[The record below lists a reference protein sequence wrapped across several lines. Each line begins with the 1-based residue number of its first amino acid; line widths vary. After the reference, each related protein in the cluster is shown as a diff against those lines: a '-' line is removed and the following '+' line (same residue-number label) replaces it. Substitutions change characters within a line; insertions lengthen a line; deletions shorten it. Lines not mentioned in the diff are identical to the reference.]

1 MSAAVPDSPIIHF
14 LPYQK
19 AWIADDS
26 RYKIGMFT
34 RRGGKTFG
42 ASGEIVDDCA
52 KAEMEGRKTRWT
64 ILSRSEHTAK
74 EALEDALKP
83 MTRAYYAVLKGL
95 SNKPAPQFVQDEFH
109 VPAHLREVRQGD
121 QTFMVDVPEARYK
134 TQEVH
139 FPGGSR
145 VVALSASPDAAR
157 GFGGNLLLDE
167 FAFHADSRRIW
178 GSAFPVAARGGHKI
192 RVISTPNG
200 KGNKFY
206 ELMTTVDNGWSKH
219 HVDIYE
225 AVKQGLD
232 VNIDELRKGMADQ
245 DAWAQEFELAWLDE
259 ASAWLDYDL
268 ISACE
273 SNSAGVPLLYM
284 GGMCFVGVDIAA
296 RNDLFVIVVMELVG
310 EVLVA
315 REIIAKKRISFAEQD
330 ALLADVMT
338 RYRVVR
344 VRMDQTGMGEKP
356 VEDAK
361 RNHGSERVEGVLF
374 TAPARLDMATSLK
387 ESMQDRKTR
396 IPAGDPVLRADLHSI
411 KSQVGI
417 TGARRLVADGDSDGH
432 ADRFWAL
439 ALAVSAAETGVES
452 FGYQGVPGTRSRWG
466 DRQSGGNDGAMA
478 AAAEDAAAAND
489 DDGHDDG
496 HHSRGAW

>member
-1 MSAAVPDSPIIHF
+1 MSATVPDSPIIHF

-19 AWIADDS
+19 AWIADQS

-42 ASGEIVDDCA
+42 SSGEVVDDCI
-52 KAEMEGRKTRWT
+52 KAEIDRRKVRWT
-64 ILSRSEHTAK
+64 ILSRSEATAK

-83 MTRAYYAVLKGL
+83 MVRAYYAVLKGL
-95 SNKPAPQFVQDEFH
+95 SNRPKPVFTEDEFH
-109 VPAHLREVRQGD
+109 VPAHVSEVRQGD
-121 QTFMVDVPEARYK
+121 QVFRIEVPDARYR

-206 ELMTTVDNGWSKH
+206 ELMTAEKEGLIWSRH
-219 HVDIYE
+219 VVDIYE
-225 AVKQGLD
+225 AVRQGLD
-232 VNIDELRKGMADQ
+232 VNIDEVRAGMADQ

-268 ISACE
+268 ISSCE
-273 SNSAGVPLLYM
+273 SDKAGKREGYL
-284 GGMCFVGVDIAA
+284 GGLCFVGVDIAA
-296 RNDLFVIVVMELVG
+296 RNDLFVIWVAELVG
-310 EVLVA
+310 DVLWT
-315 REIIAKKRISFAEQD
+315 REIIVRKRISFAEQD
-330 ALLADVMT
+330 RLLDEVFE

-344 VRMDQTGMGEKP
+344 CRMDQTGMGEKP
-356 VEDAK
+356 VEDAQ
-361 RNHGSERVEGVLF
+361 RRHGTERVEGVLF
-374 TAPARLDMATSLK
+374 NVAVKLDLATALK
-387 ESMQDRKTR
+387 ESLQDRRTR
-396 IPAGDPVLRADLHSI
+396 LPAGDPALRSDLHAI

-417 TGARRLVADGDSDGH
+417 TGTRRLVADGDSDGH
-432 ADRFWAL
+432 ADRFWAA
-439 ALAVSAAETGVES
+439 ALCVSAAGMDRES
-452 FGYQGVPGTRSRWG
+452 FGYQGVPGTRSRWAPPAR
-466 DRQSGGNDGAMA
+466 DD
-478 AAAEDAAAAND
+478 ED
-489 DDGHDDG
+489 DDEGEAVTG
-496 HHSRGAW
+496 RWGKEGAW

>member
-1 MSAAVPDSPIIHF
+1 MGAVPESPIIHF

-19 AWIADDS
+19 AWIADGS
-26 RYKIGMFT
+26 RFKIGMFT

-42 ASGEIVDDCA
+42 ASGEIVDDCI
-52 KAEMEGRKTRWT
+52 KAEIDGRKVRWT
-64 ILSRSEHTAK
+64 ILSRSENTAK

-83 MTRAYYAVLKGL
+83 MTRAYYAVVGGL
-95 SNKPAPQFVQDEFH
+95 ARRAKPIFTEDEFH
-109 VPAHLREVRQGD
+109 VPAHAREVRQGD
-121 QTFMVDVPEARYK
+121 QTFTVDVPEARYK

-178 GSAFPVAARGGHKI
+178 GSAYPVAARGGHRI

-206 ELMTTVDNGWSKH
+206 ELMTAETEGKVWSR
-219 HVDIYE
+219 HVIDIYE
-225 AVKQGLD
+225 AVRQGLEID
-232 VNIDELRKGMADQ
+232 IDELRAGMADQ

-268 ISACE
+268 ISNAE
-273 SNSAGVPLLYM
+273 HPAAGMPGLYQ
-284 GGMCFVGVDIAA
+284 GGSCFVGVDIAA
-296 RNDLFVIVVMELVG
+296 RNDLFVIWVMEAVG
-310 EVLVA
+310 DVLWTREVIVRRRA
-315 REIIAKKRISFAEQD
+315 SFFEQD
-330 ALLADVMT
+330 QLLAEVMN

-344 VRMDQTGMGEKP
+344 CKIDQTGMGEKP

-361 RNHGSERVEGVLF
+361 RRHGSSRVEGVLF
-374 TAPARLDMATSLK
+374 SAASKLGLATDLK
-387 ESMQDRKTR
+387 EAMQDRKAR
-396 IPAGDPVLRADLHSI
+396 LPAGDVVLRADLHAI
-411 KSQVGI
+411 KSQVGV
-417 TGARRLVADGDSDGH
+417 TGTRRLISDGETDGH

-439 ALAVSAAETGVES
+439 ALAVSAGSVTYQPYAYQSVPRHGGDDFDRDIRLTGG
-452 FGYQGVPGTRSRWG
+452 FGAGKGVW
-466 DRQSGGNDGAMA
+466 
-478 AAAEDAAAAND
+478 
-489 DDGHDDG
+489 
-496 HHSRGAW
+496 

>member
-19 AWIADDS
+19 AWIADSS

-42 ASGEIVDDCA
+42 SSGEIVDDCV
-52 KAEMEGRKTRWT
+52 KAEIDGRKVRWT
-64 ILSRSEHTAK
+64 ILSRSEATAK

-95 SNKPAPQFVQDEFH
+95 SNRPKPVFTEDEFH
-109 VPAHLREVRQGD
+109 VPAHVSEVRQGD
-121 QTFMVDVPEARYK
+121 RTFRIEVPDARYR

-206 ELMTTVDNGWSKH
+206 ELMTAKQEGLVWSRH
-219 HVDIYE
+219 IVDIHE
-225 AVKQGLD
+225 AVRQGLD
-232 VNIDELRKGMADQ
+232 VNIEEVRAGMADQ

-268 ISACE
+268 ISSCE
-273 SNSAGVPLLYM
+273 ASGAGVRENYT
-284 GGMCFVGVDIAA
+284 GGLCFVGVDIAA
-296 RNDLFVIVVMELVG
+296 RNDLFVIWVAELVG
-310 EVLVA
+310 DVLWT
-315 REIIAKKRISFAEQD
+315 REIIARRRISFAEQD
-330 ALLADVMT
+330 ALLDEVF
-338 RYRVVR
+338 RYYRVVR
-344 VRMDQTGMGEKP
+344 CRMDQTGMGEKP

-361 RNHGSERVEGVLF
+361 RRHGQTRVEGVLF
-374 TAPARLDMATSLK
+374 GVATKLDLATSLK
-387 ESMQDRKTR
+387 ERFQDRRIR
-396 IPAGDPVLRADLHSI
+396 IPEGDPVLRSDLHAI
-411 KSQVGI
+411 KSQVGV
-417 TGARRLVADGDSDGH
+417 TGLRRLIADDDTDGH
-432 ADRFWAL
+432 ADRFWAG
-439 ALAVSAAETGVES
+439 ALCASAAGVKV
-452 FGYQGVPGTRSRWG
+452 QGIDYTPVTTARSVEPGRMADLPDEVEERDPFRSPL
-466 DRQSGGNDGAMA
+466 GA
-478 AAAEDAAAAND
+478 
-489 DDGHDDG
+489 GI
-496 HHSRGAW
+496 RGAVW

>member
-19 AWIADDS
+19 AWIADQS
-26 RYKIGMFT
+26 RFKIGMFT

-42 ASGEIVDDCA
+42 SCGEIVDDCTQ
-52 KAEMEGRKTRWT
+52 AEIDRRKVRWT
-64 ILSRSEHTAK
+64 ILSRSENTAK

-95 SNKPAPQFVQDEFH
+95 SNRPKPEFSEGEFH
-109 VPAHLREVRQGD
+109 VPAHVKEVRQGD
-121 QTFMVDVPEARYK
+121 QTFMIEVPEARYK

-178 GSAFPVAARGGHKI
+178 GSAFPVVARGGHKL
-192 RVISTPNG
+192 RVISTANG

-206 ELMTTVDNGWSKH
+206 ELMTAEKEGKIWSRH

-232 VNIDELRKGMADQ
+232 VNIDELRAGMADE
-245 DAWAQEFELAWLDE
+245 DAWSQEFELAWLDA

-273 SNSAGVPLLYM
+273 LNTAGIPLLYK

-310 EVLVA
+310 EVLIT
-315 REIIAKKRISFAEQD
+315 REIVAEKRISFAEQD
-330 ALLADVMT
+330 RLLADVMK

-344 VRMDQTGMGEKP
+344 VAMDQTGMGEKP

-361 RNHGSERVEGVLF
+361 RNHGTERVQGVLF
-374 TAPARLDMATSLK
+374 SAATKLDMATRLK

-396 IPAGDPVLRADLHSI
+396 IPEGQPLLRADLHAV
-411 KSQVGI
+411 KSQVGL
-417 TGARRLVADGDSDGH
+417 TGIRRLLADGDTDGH
-432 ADRFWAL
+432 ADRFWAM
-439 ALAVSAAETGVES
+439 ALAVTAADLGPES
-452 FGYQGVPGTRSRWG
+452 FGYEGVPGTRSRF
-466 DRQSGGNDGAMA
+466 A
-478 AAAEDAAAAND
+478 APDND
-489 DDGHDDG
+489 DDDENSSGERWG
-496 HHSRGAW
+496 SRGAW

>member
-1 MSAAVPDSPIIHF
+1 MSPVVPESPIINF

-19 AWIADDS
+19 AWIADQS
-26 RYKIGMFT
+26 RFKIGMFT

-42 ASGEIVDDCA
+42 SCGEIVDDCIR
-52 KAEMEGRKTRWT
+52 AEIDRRKVRWT
-64 ILSRSEHTAK
+64 ILSRSENTAK

-95 SNKPAPQFVQDEFH
+95 SNRPKPEFTEGELH
-109 VPAHLREVRQGD
+109 VPAYTD
-121 QTFMVDVPEARYK
+121 VDLTTGQLIHYPEARYK

-167 FAFHADSRRIW
+167 FAFHRDSRRIW
-178 GSAFPVAARGGHKI
+178 GSAFPVVSRGGHKL

-206 ELMTTVDNGWSKH
+206 ELMTAEKEGRIWSRH
-219 HVDIYE
+219 VVDIYE
-225 AVKQGLD
+225 AVRQGLD
-232 VNIDELRKGMADQ
+232 VNIEEIRAGMADQ

-273 SNSAGVPLLYM
+273 SNSAGLPGLYM
-284 GGMCFVGVDIAA
+284 GGLCFVGVDIAA
-296 RNDLFVIVVMELVG
+296 RNDLFVIVVLELVG
-310 EVLVA
+310 EVLMV

-330 ALLADVMT
+330 RLLDDVM
-338 RYRVVR
+338 RSYRVVR
-344 VRMDQTGMGEKP
+344 VAMDQTGMGEKP

-361 RNHGSERVEGVLF
+361 ARHGSERVEGVLF
-374 TAPARLDMATSLK
+374 TGAAKLDMATSLK

-411 KSQVGI
+411 KSQVGL
-417 TGARRLVADGDSDGH
+417 TGNRRLVADGDGDGH

-439 ALAVSAAETGVES
+439 AVSAADLGPES
-452 FGYQGVPGTRSRWG
+452 FGYQGVPGTRSRFA
-466 DRQSGGNDGAMA
+466 DPD
-478 AAAEDAAAAND
+478 ND
-489 DDGHDDG
+489 DDDDAEG
-496 HHSRGAW
+496 SGRGNKRGAW

>member
-1 MSAAVPDSPIIHF
+1 MASTVPDSPIIQF

-26 RYKIGMFT
+26 RFKIGMFT

-42 ASGEIVDDCA
+42 SCGEIVDDCI
-52 KAEMEGRKTRWT
+52 KAEIDRRKVRWT
-64 ILSRSEHTAK
+64 ILSRSENTAK

-83 MTRAYYAVLKGL
+83 MTRAYYAVLAGL
-95 SNKPAPQFVQDEFH
+95 ANHARPEFTEGEFH
-109 VPAHLREVRQGD
+109 VPAHAREMRQGER
-121 QTFMVDVPEARYK
+121 TFMVDFPEARYK

-178 GSAFPVAARGGHKI
+178 GSAYPVAARGGHKI

-206 ELMTTVDNGWSKH
+206 ELMTTQDNGWSKH

-232 VNIDELRKGMADQ
+232 VNIDELRQGMADQ

-259 ASAWLDYDL
+259 ASSWLDYDL
-268 ISACE
+268 ISSCE
-273 SNSAGVPLLYM
+273 GNSAGVPELYT
-284 GGMCFVGVDIAA
+284 GGLCYVGVDIAA
-296 RNDLFVIVVMELVG
+296 RNDLFVIWVLELVG
-310 EVLVA
+310 DVLVT
-315 REIIAKKRISFAEQD
+315 RQIIAKKRITFAEQD
-330 ALLADVMT
+330 DLLAEVMR
-338 RYRVVR
+338 RYRVAR
-344 VRMDQTGMGEKP
+344 VFMDQTGMGEKP

-361 RNHGSERVEGVLF
+361 RQHGQERVQGVLF
-374 TAPARLDMATSLK
+374 SVASKLDMATTMK
-387 ESMQDRKTR
+387 ERFQDRRVR
-396 IPAGDPVLRADLHSI
+396 IPAGDPELRADLHSI
-411 KSQVGI
+411 KSQVGM
-417 TGARRLVADGDSDGH
+417 TGIRRLIADGDSDGH
-432 ADRFWAL
+432 ADRFWAG
-439 ALAVSAAETGVES
+439 ALAISAAGQGAAEYA
-452 FGYQGVPGTRSRWG
+452 YQGAPGARSRFAG
-466 DRQSGGNDGAMA
+466 PEEDDDDEASGGRWGESA
-478 AAAEDAAAAND
+478 
-489 DDGHDDG
+489 
-496 HHSRGAW
+496 GAW